1 MGWSVYPA
9 QQAFASFRTEWDSL
23 NQKLYGNHPL
33 FDGRF
38 VAPLIKYFATDNDN
52 LVVHR
57 SQNVI
62 DGMAL
67 LQPRHCG
74 VWSSFLPSQMQISP
88 VLFKPLVFGQAQSL
102 FDTLP
107 KRSAAL
113 EWLCQDPLYSPCF
126 VDHCTQQREAVKHAT
141 TTSIHLQGEFSQYW
155 GTRSKNLRR
164 NVSRYLSRLQRD
176 GLVPRLDTADAP
188 QTLSKALASY
198 GDIETSGWKGK
209 AGTAIHPDN
218 SQGQFYHD
226 VLLGFAQTNQALVY
240 ELRLNS
246 RLVSSRLCIASDNMA
261 IVLKTTYD
269 EACAEYAPGW
279 LLLYMLL
286 ETEFQRRCFQT
297 IEFYTN
303 ASHQQLSWATH
314 SRAIEHIIL
323 YRTSYHRASFATLRK
338 LKALARKALSQIALP
353 RHRVQ
358 GAHYVE
364 E

>member
-23 NQKLYGNHPL
+23 NQQLYGNHPL
-33 FDGRF
+33 FDSRF
-38 VAPLIKYFATDNDN
+38 VAPLVKYFATGNDN

-67 LQPRHCG
+67 LQPRHVG
-74 VWSSFLPSQMQISP
+74 VWSSFLPSQMQIAP
-88 VLFKPLVFGQAQSL
+88 VLFHPLAFGQAQSL

-107 KRSAAL
+107 KWCSAL

-126 VDHCTQQREAVKHAT
+126 VDHYIQQREAVKHAT

-155 GTRSKNLRR
+155 VTRPKNLRR
-164 NVSRYLSRLQRD
+164 NISRYLSRLQRD
-176 GLVPRLDTADAP
+176 DLVPRVDTANAP
-188 QTLSKALASY
+188 QTLAKALVSY
-198 GDIETSGWKGK
+198 GEIETRGWKGK

-218 SQGQFYHD
+218 IQGRFYQD
-226 VLLGFAQTNQALVY
+226 VLLGFAQTNQAVVY

-246 RLVSSRLCIASDNMA
+246 RLVSSRLCITSDEMV

-303 ASHQQLSWATH
+303 ASHQQLGWATH
-314 SRAIEHIIL
+314 SRAIEHITF
-323 YRTSYHRASFATLRK
+323 YRSSYHRAGFATLRK
-338 LKALARKALSQIALP
+338 VKALVGNALSWITLP

-358 GAHYVE
+358 GAHHVE